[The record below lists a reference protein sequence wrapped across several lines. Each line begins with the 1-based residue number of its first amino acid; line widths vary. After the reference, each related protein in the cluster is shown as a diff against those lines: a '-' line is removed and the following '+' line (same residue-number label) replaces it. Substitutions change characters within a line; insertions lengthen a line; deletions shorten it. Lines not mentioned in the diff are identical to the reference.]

1 MATLL
6 AVQQLHR
13 LRYANVMF
21 LGDNAQLHKSL
32 KDCNHFCNEASI
44 MVLDII
50 NLSKLN
56 FFSFE
61 KVPRNLVHYVD
72 MLPKRAKLMDQQYVI
87 SRFSSSDHYTL
98 FFKLMKMLPKK
109 KNFSYDMNIPH
120 QFVMYR

>member
-1 MATLL
+1 MDLLQSVQHLVMDVIIHGISAIAPTNSSLEAEEMATLL

-13 LRYANVMF
+13 PRYANVMF

-50 NLSKLN
+50 NLSKLK

-72 MLPKRAKLMDQQYVI
+72 MLAKRAKLMDQQYVI
-87 SRFSSSDHYTL
+87 SRLSS
-98 FFKLMKMLPKK
+98 
-109 KNFSYDMNIPH
+109 
-120 QFVMYR
+120 